1 MKLQVEEFD
10 KRNVELSPDNM
21 DMLTDTELTQYYIQ
35 SWSLDYNNPGDL
47 QMYPNLT
54 DLQNFLRFLRRS

>member
-47 QMYPNLT
+47 WMSPNLA
-54 DLQNFLRFLRRS
+54 DYRIF

>member
-1 MKLQVEEFD
+1 MRLQVEEFD
-10 KRNVELSPDNM
+10 KRNVELSPDKM

-47 QMYPNLT
+47 
-54 DLQNFLRFLRRS
+54 